1 MHNNVVILIS
11 GRGSNM
17 QAIIQAQQQQQWP
30 CKIAAVLSNCPH
42 APGLCVAAAHG
53 VATHVIDHTQFDS
66 RDAFDT
72 MLAKTLDALSAR
84 WIVLA
89 GFMRVLSAPFVERFA
104 GRLIN
109 IHPSLL
115 PAFPGL
121 ATHRQALAAGVRV
134 HGCTVHFV
142 TPDVDGGPIIAQAIV
157 PVLAGDTEELLGTRV
172 MQQEHRLLP
181 QVVRALVEG
190 RVHLQGRQVW
200 VEGMPC
206 LLAA

>member
-1 MHNNVVILIS
+1 MNNNITILIS

-17 QAIIQAQQQQQWP
+17 EAIIKAHAQQQWP
-30 CKIAAVLSNCPH
+30 GKIAAVLSNRPH
-42 APGLCVAAAHG
+42 AQGLRVAAAHG
-53 VATHVIDHTQFDS
+53 IATHVLDHTQFDS
-66 RDAFDT
+66 RDAFDA
-72 MLAKTLDALSAR
+72 MLAKTLEALGAH

-89 GFMRVLSAPFVERFA
+89 GFMRVLTTPFVERFA

-157 PVLAGDTEELLGTRV
+157 PVLPDDTEEMLESRV
-172 MQQEHRLLP
+172 RGMEHKLFP
-181 QVVRALVEG
+181 QIVRALTEERVGLHG
-190 RVHLQGRQVW
+190 RRVILA
-200 VEGMPC
+200 GMPA
-206 LLAA
+206 LMTA